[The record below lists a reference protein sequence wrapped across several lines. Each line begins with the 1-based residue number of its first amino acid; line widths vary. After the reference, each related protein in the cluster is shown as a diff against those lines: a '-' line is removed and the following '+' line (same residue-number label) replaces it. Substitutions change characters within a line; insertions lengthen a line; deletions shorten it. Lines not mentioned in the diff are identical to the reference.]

1 MSSGDAPKAHDM
13 TDVKDLSAQQQ
24 AELQKLEAQQQV
36 AGTAPVAGVYRIVD
50 NQPSAKLL
58 SGYSIPL
65 VGLGTWCV
73 APALLRMLRHT
84 GRRGVL
90 EEPFSFR
97 PVRWGVL
104 GDH

>member
-1 MSSGDAPKAHDM
+1 M
-13 TDVKDLSAQQQ
+13 TDVKELSAQQQ

-36 AGTAPVAGVYRIVD
+36 AGAAPVAGAYRIVD

-73 APALLRMLRHT
+73 VAAFCDCYVT
-84 GRRGVL
+84 QVARGSWKS
-90 EEPFSFR
+90 PS
-97 PVRWGVL
+97 
-104 GDH
+104 